1 MLLTN
6 FRDVHYC
13 NFYEIKD
20 LFRVLDKMKVYIE
33 TFGCTFNQ
41 GDSQIMAGLLQE
53 NNAKIVPELE
63 DADVIIVN
71 TCYVKHPTEQKVLN
85 RIQGLQKQFPD
96 KKLIIAGCMVE
107 IDQDKLKKVAPAA
120 GWIGPR
126 QIKSTMGVVKSCLD
140 GESVRITGHGNDIKA
155 GLPKMRFDPFVH
167 ISQICEGCIG
177 KCSYCCT
184 RFARGKLQSYPVK
197 EIKKEVES
205 AIDEGCVEIQLT
217 AQDTAAYG
225 KDTGETLSELIN
237 EITNIKDDFRLR
249 VGMMHPKS
257 MMENVEELIDAFMHK
272 NVYKFLHIP
281 IQSGSDNVLNDM
293 GRGHTSA
300 QFKEIIS
307 KFREKI
313 PEISIATDVIVG
325 YPTETEEAFEDTLN
339 VIRDIKPNFIHIS
352 KYRHRPMTISS
363 TLPEIDH
370 STMKKRS
377 KALNDL
383 KSEILYENNLKE
395 IGRVHEILIT
405 EKGSKG
411 GYIGRTD
418 SYKHVI
424 VENAEIGTFVKVKIE
439 EATSTYLKGSI
450 L

>member
-1 MLLTN
+1 
-6 FRDVHYC
+6 
-13 NFYEIKD
+13 
-20 LFRVLDKMKVYIE
+20 MKVYIE

-41 GDSQIMAGLLQE
+41 GDSQIMAGLLKE
-53 NNAKIVPELE
+53 DNAQIVAEPE
-63 DADVIIVN
+63 DADVIIIN

-85 RIQGLQKQFPD
+85 RIKKVKEQFLD
-96 KKLIIAGCMVE
+96 QKLIVAGCMVE
-107 IDQDKLKKVAPAA
+107 IDQCKLQKAAPAA

-126 QIKSTMGVVKSCLD
+126 QIKSTLDVVKSCLD
-140 GESVRITGHGNDIKA
+140 DKSIRITGHGNDIKT
-155 GLPKMRFDPFVH
+155 GLPKIRFDPFIH
-167 ISQICEGCIG
+167 ISQICEGCNG

-184 RFARGKLQSYPVK
+184 RFARGKLQSYPVE
-197 EIKKEVES
+197 EIKKEVKS
-205 AIDEGCVEIQLT
+205 AVADGCVEIQLT

-225 KDTGETLSELIN
+225 KDTGKTLSELIN
-237 EITNIKDDFRLR
+237 EVTSISGNFRLR

-257 MMENVEELIDAFMHK
+257 MFGNVRKCYAFSDSQKLSVFGNIDELIQVFMHK

-281 IQSGSDNVLNDM
+281 IQSGNDNVLDDM
-293 GRGHTSA
+293 NRGYTVA

-325 YPTETEEAFEDTLN
+325 YPTETDDAFEDTLN
-339 VIRDIKPNFIHIS
+339 LIRDVKPNFVHIS
-352 KYRHRPMTISS
+352 KYGHRPMATSS
-363 TLPEIDH
+363 SLPEIEH

-377 KALNDL
+377 KALNEL
-383 KSEILYENNLKE
+383 KSVILNENNLK
-395 IGRVHEILIT
+395 

-411 GYIGRTD
+411 GYIGRTN
-418 SYKHVI
+418 SYRPVV
-424 VENAEIGTFVKVKIE
+424 VENGIIGTFVKVKIE

>member
-1 MLLTN
+1 
-6 FRDVHYC
+6 
-13 NFYEIKD
+13 
-20 LFRVLDKMKVYIE
+20 MKVYIE

-53 NNAKIVPELE
+53 SNARIVAEPE

-85 RIQGLQKQFPD
+85 RIKKVQEQFSD
-96 KKLIIAGCMVE
+96 KKLIISGCMVE
-107 IDQDKLKKVAPAA
+107 IDQDKLKKAAPAA

-126 QIKSTMGVVKSCLD
+126 QIKSTVDVINSCLD
-140 GESVRITGHGNDIKA
+140 GESARIIGHGTDIKA
-155 GLPKMRFDPFVH
+155 GLPKVRFDPFVH
-167 ISQICEGCIG
+167 ISQICEGCVG
-177 KCSYCCT
+177 MCTYCCT
-184 RFARGKLQSYPVK
+184 RFARGTLQSYPVND
-197 EIKKEVES
+197 IKKEIQS
-205 AIDEGCVEIQLT
+205 AVSDGCVEIQLT

-237 EITNIKDDFRLR
+237 EITSIPGDFRIR

-257 MMENVEELIDAFMHK
+257 IIGNLEELINAFKHK

-281 IQSGSDNVLNDM
+281 IQSGSDKVLTDM
-293 GRGHTSA
+293 NRGHTVA

-307 KFREKI
+307 KFREEI

-325 YPTETEEAFEDTLN
+325 YPTETDEAFEDTLN
-339 VIRDIKPNFIHIS
+339 VIRDIRPNFIHIS
-352 KYRHRPMTISS
+352 KYKHRPMALSS
-363 TLPEIDH
+363 TLLEIDH
-370 STMKKRS
+370 NTMKKRS

-383 KSEILYENNLKE
+383 KSKILYENNLKE
-395 IGRVHEILIT
+395 IGKIHEILIT

-418 SYKHVI
+418 SYKPMV
-424 VENAEIGTFVKVKIE
+424 VENGQIGEFCNVKITGV
-439 EATSTYLKGSI
+439 TSTYLKGSVF
-450 L
+450 